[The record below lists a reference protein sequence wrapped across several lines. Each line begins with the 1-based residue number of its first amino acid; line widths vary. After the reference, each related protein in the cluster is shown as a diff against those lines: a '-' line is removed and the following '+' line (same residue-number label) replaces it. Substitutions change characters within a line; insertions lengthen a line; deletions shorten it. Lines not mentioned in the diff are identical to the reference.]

1 MANYNQNEI
10 AKLSSIRKEIQN
22 QLDSRLQEFR
32 DVWKR
37 FDKEEIFCE
46 FTFCLMTPQSKAR
59 SCQAALESLIDKGLL
74 KDGSKEEIARDINI
88 VRFRNNKAGYI
99 VEAREKY
106 NSQAKKSLRDILAEI
121 AEPVMMRKWLV
132 ENVKGMGFKEGS
144 HFLRNIGFGDNLA
157 ILDRHILKNL
167 VKLNIIKEI
176 PKSLSPKRY
185 IAIEAKMRKFSSTVD
200 IPMDELDLILWYSE
214 AGEIFK

>member
-10 AKLSSIRKEIQN
+10 AKLMSIRKEIQS
-22 QLDSRLQEFR
+22 QLDNRLQEFR
-32 DVWKR
+32 DVWNR
-37 FDKEEIFCE
+37 YDREEIFCE

-59 SCQAALESLIDKGLL
+59 SCQTALESLIDKGLL
-74 KDGSKEEIARDINI
+74 KDGSKEEIAEDINI

-106 NSQAKKSLRDILAEI
+106 NCQEKKHLRDILAEI
-121 AEPVMMRKWLV
+121 GEPVRMRKWLV

-144 HFLRNIGFGDNLA
+144 HFLRNIGFGVNLA

-167 VKLNIIKEI
+167 VKLNVIKEI
-176 PKSLSPKRY
+176 PKTVSPKRY
-185 IAIEAKMRKFSSTVD
+185 LEIEKKMRRFSKAVD
-200 IPMDELDLILWYSE
+200 IPLDELDLILWYRE